1 VKKSLHDSQGKPY
14 TSFTNPR
21 KTIMQFIVFAALVA
35 VVVAARVWTSL
46 EIGRWQAND
55 PRLAQL
61 LRQAR
66 A

>member
-1 VKKSLHDSQGKPY
+1 
-14 TSFTNPR
+14 
-21 KTIMQFIVFAALVA
+21 MQFIVFAALVA

-61 LRQAR
+61 LRHAR